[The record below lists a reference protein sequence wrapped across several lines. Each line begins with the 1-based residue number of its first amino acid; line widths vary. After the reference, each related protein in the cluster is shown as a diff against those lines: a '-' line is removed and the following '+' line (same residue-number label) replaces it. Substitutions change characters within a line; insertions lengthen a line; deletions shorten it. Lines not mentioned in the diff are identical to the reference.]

1 MEVSGESVALLGV
14 DINLS
19 SVSLGCATVS
29 GGVDPELQNY
39 LDGAPNVTQDGS
51 TPPAGSLPSNGFFD
65 QVQVIGSDINSWK
78 GAWVFGL

>member
-1 MEVSGESVALLGV
+1 MEVAGESVALLGT
-14 DINLS
+14 DINLA
-19 SVSLGCATVS
+19 SVSLGCAAAS

-51 TPPAGSLPSNGFFD
+51 LPPASGLPADGFFEQND
-65 QVQVIGSDINSWK
+65 VIGAGLDSWK